1 MTKNNFKAQ
10 VYTSPACKTIE
21 VKARKVLCES
31 NPYGESG
38 GAGKSTRVDEEG
50 DF

>member
-31 NPYGESG
+31 NPYGENGS
-38 GAGKSTRVDEEG
+38 AGKSTPIVDEG